1 MVLFLSTSLFAQN
14 KVTGVVK
21 DNVGPAVGVSV
32 IEQGTTNGTITD
44 IDGKFTLTVQNGAQ
58 LVISSVGYKDQV
70 IEVGGNTSFDILI
83 EEDSELLDEVVV
95 VGYGVQKKKL
105 VTGSTV
111 QVKGADLAKLNTT
124 NPVQALQSQTPGVQ
138 ITQNSAQPGS
148 NFKVYIRGVGT
159 TGNSDPLYVIDGV
172 PGGNMDGIN
181 PADIESIDVLK
192 DAASSAIYGARA
204 ANGVILVTTKQG
216 KEGKITA
223 TYDGYVGIS
232 NPYKKPALLNAQ
244 DYMTI
249 VDEYEWNVYG
259 KKLDW
264 STQVPQYILDKVAN
278 GWTGTDW
285 FDLYTNKNAVQ
296 HNHSFGLQGGNNKSK
311 FSMNLGYTHN
321 DGIMGKPYESQYDR
335 LTGRIN
341 SDHVLLHK
349 NGLDIIKIGENVSG
363 WYTKNNKLAESNM
376 YWNAIH
382 PVMIAS
388 PLLPPYREDGVTPM
402 NYKEDGAGWSS
413 YQFMNPLEGML
424 HGNYQDMNDNRSFG
438 FGATL
443 FIDIEPI
450 KGLKY
455 HGQFHGDWN
464 GSTWRQ
470 YTTPF
475 YVSSTASNDN
485 RTVNNGVSVGSN
497 WSVQNTISYAI
508 PEFFGNNIDVMVGQ
522 EFQKM
527 AWGMSVSG
535 SGSVP
540 NGKEK
545 STLIDLD
552 HAYLDNIGKEYITST
567 SSSPWAENALASFFG
582 RLNWN
587 YKEKYMATVTVRA
600 DGSSNFARGH
610 RWGVFPSVSAGW
622 VMTNEPWMEPVK
634 DAISFFKIRGSWG
647 QNGNCN
653 ISNFQYISSIA
664 YSDAYYSNGYQFNSD
679 RNEQASL
686 SAAPTMG
693 AFSPLLPNPDVTWE
707 TSEQLDFGFDARFL
721 NNRLGVVFDWYNKA
735 TRNWLVVA
743 PSPAVNGTGA
753 PFVNAGDVENKGIEL
768 ALSWNDRAGQ
778 DFYYHASVNMGYN
791 KNVVTKMG
799 TPGGRIDGPM
809 NVMAQGVTYNYR
821 AEVGHPIGYFYGMST
836 SGVWQN
842 QTQIDQAIA
851 SGKAVLPGAKPGDL
865 IWDDYN
871 GDGVIDLDA
880 DRHEI
885 GDPNPNVTLGLN
897 FGFEWKG
904 LDFNLSGYGAFGQQV
919 MQNYRGVFPA
929 SWYENFTT
937 DIYARWHGEGT
948 SNRLPRLSSGSDSNW
963 ITISDIYVQNAD
975 FFKIQNVTLGYD
987 FNKLWKNSPFGQLR
1001 LYVQAQN
1008 LFTITK
1014 YTGMDPEIGSS
1025 AGYDAWAGGIDLGLY
1040 PSARTYLAGV
1050 SIKF

>member
-21 DNVGPAVGVSV
+21 DNIGPAVGVSV

-58 LVISSVGYKDQV
+58 LVISSVGYKNQV
-70 IEVGGNTSFDILI
+70 IEVGDKTTFEILI

-111 QVKGADLAKLNTT
+111 QVKGSDLAKLNTT
-124 NPVQALQSQTPGVQ
+124 NPLAALQSQTPGVQ
-138 ITQNSAQPGS
+138 ITQKSAQPGS
-148 NFKVYIRGVGT
+148 SFKVYIRGVGT

-172 PGGNMDGIN
+172 PGGNMDNIN

-244 DYMTI
+244 EYMTI
-249 VDEYEWNVYG
+249 VDEYNWNVYG
-259 KKLDW
+259 EKTNW
-264 STQVPQYILDKVAN
+264 NNQVPQYILDKVAA
-278 GWTGTDW
+278 GWKGTDW
-285 FDLYTNKNAVQ
+285 FDEYVNSNAVQ

-321 DGIMGKPYESQYDR
+321 DGIMGKPLQSKYDR

-363 WYTKNNKLAESNM
+363 WYTKNNNLAENNM
-376 YWNAIH
+376 YWNSFH
-382 PVMIAS
+382 QVMIAS
-388 PLLPPYREDGVTPM
+388 PLLPVYAEDGTPM
-402 NYKEDGAGWSS
+402 NFNRDGAGWSM
-413 YQFMNPLEGML
+413 YQFMNPKEGLLNGMF
-424 HGNYQDMNDNRSFG
+424 NSINDNRSFG

-443 FIDIEPI
+443 FLDIEPI

-455 HGQFHGDWN
+455 HGQFHGDWSGN
-464 GSTWRQ
+464 TWRQ
-470 YTTPF
+470 YQMP
-475 YVSSTASNDN
+475 YSVSQTDKTNS
-485 RTVNNGVSVGSN
+485 RTVTNGASLGSN
-497 WSVQNTISYAI
+497 WSVQNTISYKI
-508 PEFFGNNIDVMVGQ
+508 PEFAGNNIDVMIGQ

-527 AWGMSVSG
+527 AWGMSISG
-535 SGSVP
+535 SGSVDD
-540 NGKEK
+540 GKEK
-545 STLIDLD
+545 STLTDLD
-552 HAYLDNIGKEYITST
+552 HAWLDNMSFDTIKSV
-567 SSSPWAENALASFFG
+567 SSSPWGESALASFFG
-582 RLNWN
+582 RINYN
-587 YKEKYMATVTVRA
+587 YKEKYMATVTVRG
-600 DGSSNFARGH
+600 DGSSNFARGK
-610 RWGVFPSVSAGW
+610 RWGIFPSVSAGW
-622 VMTNEPWMEPVK
+622 VMTNEPWMKGAQGVL
-634 DAISFFKIRGSWG
+634 DFFKIRGSWG

-653 ISNFQYISSIA
+653 IANFQYVSAIA

-679 RNEQASL
+679 PNQIASS

-693 AFSPLLPNPDVTWE
+693 AYSPLLPNPDVTWE
-707 TSEQLDFGFDARFL
+707 TSEQLDFGFDARMF
-721 NNRLGVVFDWYNKA
+721 NNRLGINFDWYNKA
-735 TRNWLVVA
+735 TRDWLVVA

-753 PFVNAGDVENKGIEL
+753 PFVNAGDVENKGFEL
-768 ALSWNDRAGQ
+768 AFSWNDKAGQ
-778 DFYYHASVNMGYN
+778 DFYYHGGISVAYN

-799 TPGGRIDGPM
+799 TPGGRINGPV
-809 NVMAQGVTYNYR
+809 NILAQGVTYMYR

-836 SGVWQN
+836 DGVWQT
-842 QTQIDQAIA
+842 QEQIDKAVAAGQ
-851 SGKAVLPGAKPGDL
+851 AVLPGAQPGDL
-865 IWDDYN
+865 IWVDYDKN
-871 GDGVIDLDA
+871 GIIDLDA

-885 GDPNPNVTLGLN
+885 GDPNPNVILGLN

-904 LDFNLSGYGAFGQQV
+904 LDFSLAGHGAFGQQI
-919 MQNYRGVFPA
+919 MQSYRGVFPA

-937 DIYARWHGEGT
+937 DIFGRWHGAGT
-948 SNRLPRLSSGSDSNW
+948 SNRLPRLSAGADANW
-963 ITISDIYVQNAD
+963 ITVSDIYMQKGD
-975 FFKIQNVTLGYD
+975 FFKLQNVTLGYD

-1025 AGYDAWAGGIDLGLY
+1025 AGYDAWAGGIDLGLH
-1040 PSARTYLAGV
+1040 PTARTYIAGV